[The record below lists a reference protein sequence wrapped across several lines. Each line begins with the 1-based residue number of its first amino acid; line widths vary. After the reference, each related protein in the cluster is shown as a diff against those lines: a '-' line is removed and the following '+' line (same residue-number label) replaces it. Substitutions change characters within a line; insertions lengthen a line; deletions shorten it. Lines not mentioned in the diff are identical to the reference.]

1 MSSEASPV
9 KTFHLNTCRRK
20 LQDHYQ
26 RTASVPTSVWSKR
39 SVVDIRKIY
48 TRLSLV
54 KEKQTP
60 AETTHFE
67 LKHYSHLFS
76 GDTDLDII
84 PKRILMQG
92 TTGIG
97 KSTFVKKLLVDWV
110 DVQKETGDEET
121 AVLKNFELV
130 VAVNL
135 KEVSKCQSFRDVI
148 RLSGVFAK
156 EDKYMTEGLVD
167 YITNNQEKVLLIFD
181 GYDEYRCGRNSEIY
195 DIFVGNSLRECCVLI
210 TTRISKADEL
220 SGSEDLSVEITG
232 FQEPDMRDFMA
243 RFLPKKEV
251 FKLENILRE
260 RKLLELAKVPLLLL
274 FFCTLWKEGQLKHF
288 AETKTKLY
296 MGIIQF
302 ILNHS
307 HRKQSP
313 PQYVEVQS
321 FKAVLSEI
329 GKIALQCLLKDDHLF
344 EYNQLSDTVSCEESV
359 FIGLLQMTE
368 YSESLRPVGM
378 VSFIHKSIQ
387 EFLAAWYI
395 TFRCIPE
402 SGNLE
407 SEIGIKLEECLA
419 LENVFQFICG
429 LSEEGAQTALS
440 HFKSVRLSDPSLDL
454 SKAIPEEENKTDVP
468 LSDVT
473 ERQKTFS
480 DLVLDSFEEVESKA
494 KLSKTCL
501 DCLGGIL
508 VISRPVP
515 VDLLPNERDVN
526 PCSIVIE
533 KGFWYFVRPKSGVT
547 RVGKLYRIL
556 SRVCPPWLIG
566 ITLGEFATK
575 FQNTNCFVR
584 GNSPCQYGSVL
595 CFRKD
600 QIQFYITYLE
610 LRCGNHAR
618 LISDIAVSADSTYL
632 SSVHSCMQFLKS
644 LYCDRLSQREENLTL
659 GLAAVIK
666 HCNHLERVEI
676 SYSDDSLCQ
685 LLLQVP
691 NPNRFSLSIELC
703 RLSSA
708 AAVNLASLP
717 LRFGNVNCLDLQL
730 DEYPD
735 DAGERLGDFLIN
747 LKSLKKLKLS
757 SISLTSAVAAALG
770 QSLPELSAL
779 QLLEMKGSFKG
790 LSLQHKAEMETL
802 FHSFNRPSGLK
813 FLKIVRFNVR
823 ESLSHLTK
831 NFCFFPLLE
840 ELKLEHLD
848 MGETDFL
855 SLLRNMK
862 FIPKL
867 RRLSLIGYPLGHAVR
882 QLVPR
887 LLKLRSLRRVFLD
900 PGTDCS
906 KEDLDFVRETLK
918 VPQLKVSFYNHN
930 CPYFY
935 LSSDSDWDISE

>member
-9 KTFHLNTCRRK
+9 KPFHLNTCRRK

-26 RTASVPTSVWSKR
+26 RTASVPTSVWSKK

-60 AETTHFE
+60 AETTRFE

-76 GDTDLDII
+76 GDTDLGII
-84 PKRILMQG
+84 PKRILMHG
-92 TTGIG
+92 KTGIG
-97 KSTFVKKLLVDWV
+97 KSTFVQKLLVDWV
-110 DVQKETGDEET
+110 DVLKETSDEET

-195 DIFVGNSLRECCVLI
+195 DIFMGNSLRECCVLI

-220 SGSEDLSVEITG
+220 SGNEDLSVEITG
-232 FQEPDMRDFMA
+232 FQGPDRRDFMA
-243 RFLPKKEV
+243 RFFQKKEV

-274 FFCTLWKEGQLKHF
+274 FFCTLWKEGKLKHF
-288 AETKTKLY
+288 PETKTKLY
-296 MGIIQF
+296 TGIIQF

-313 PQYVEVQS
+313 TQYVEVKS
-321 FKAVLSEI
+321 FKEVLSEI

-407 SEIGIKLEECLA
+407 SEIGVKLEDCLA

-454 SKAIPEEENKTDVP
+454 SKAIPEEENKTGVP

-473 ERQKTFS
+473 ERQRKFN
-480 DLVLDSFEEVESKA
+480 DLVLDSFEEVEAKA

-508 VISRPVP
+508 FVSRPVP

-533 KGFWYFVRPKSGVT
+533 KGFWYFVNAKSGVS
-547 RVGKLYRIL
+547 RVGKPPRIL
-556 SRVCPPWLIG
+556 RRVRPRWLTG
-566 ITLGEFATK
+566 ITFGEFSTK
-575 FQNTNCFVR
+575 FQNANCIVSR
-584 GNSPCQYGSVL
+584 NAPCQYGSVL
-595 CFRKD
+595 CFRND
-600 QIQFYITYLE
+600 QVHFYITHLE
-610 LRCGNHAR
+610 LRCENHAR
-618 LISDIAVSADSTYL
+618 LFTDIAVSSDSTYL
-632 SSVHSCMQFLKS
+632 SSVHSCMQFLIS
-644 LYCDRLSQREENLTL
+644 LYCKRLKDNLTL

-666 HCNHLERVEI
+666 HCNHLKSVEV

-685 LLLQVP
+685 LLVQVP
-691 NPNRFSLSIELC
+691 NPGRCSLSIESC
-703 RLSSA
+703 WLSSA
-708 AAVNLASLP
+708 GAVNLASLL
-717 LRFGNVNCLDLQL
+717 LRFGNVNLVDLQL
-730 DEYPD
+730 GECSD
-735 DAGERLGDFLIN
+735 DAVERLGDALIN
-747 LKSLKKLKLS
+747 LKSLKNLKLS
-757 SISLTSAVAAALG
+757 NISLTSAVAAALG

-779 QLLEMKGSFKG
+779 QLLEIKGSLKG
-790 LSLQHKAEMETL
+790 HSLA
-802 FHSFNRPSGLK
+802 
-813 FLKIVRFNVR
+813 
-823 ESLSHLTK
+823 
-831 NFCFFPLLE
+831 
-840 ELKLEHLD
+840 
-848 MGETDFL
+848 
-855 SLLRNMK
+855 
-862 FIPKL
+862 
-867 RRLSLIGYPLGHAVR
+867 
-882 QLVPR
+882 
-887 LLKLRSLRRVFLD
+887 
-900 PGTDCS
+900 
-906 KEDLDFVRETLK
+906 
-918 VPQLKVSFYNHN
+918 
-930 CPYFY
+930 
-935 LSSDSDWDISE
+935 

>member
-1 MSSEASPV
+1 M
-9 KTFHLNTCRRK
+9 
-20 LQDHYQ
+20 
-26 RTASVPTSVWSKR
+26 PTSVWSKT
-39 SVVDIRKIY
+39 SVVDIREIY

-60 AETTHFE
+60 AGRRHFE
-67 LKHYSHLFS
+67 LNLYSDLFPE
-76 GDTDLDII
+76 DTDVGII
-84 PKRILMQG
+84 PKRILVQG
-92 TTGIG
+92 KTGIG
-97 KSTFVKKLLVDWV
+97 KSTFIKKLLVDWV
-110 DVQKETGDEET
+110 DVEKKTSDEET

-195 DIFVGNSLRECCVLI
+195 DIFMGNCLRECCVLI

-232 FQEPDMRDFMA
+232 FQGPDRRDFME
-243 RFLPKKEV
+243 RFFRKEEV

-274 FFCTLWKEGQLKHF
+274 FFCTLWKEGKRKQF
-288 AETKTKLY
+288 PETKTKLY

-321 FKAVLSEI
+321 FKVVLSEI

-344 EYNQLSDTVSCEESV
+344 EYNQLSDTASCEESV

-407 SEIGIKLEECLA
+407 SEIGVKLEECLA
-419 LENVFQFICG
+419 FENVFQFICG

-454 SKAIPEEENKTDVP
+454 SKAIPDEENKTGVP

-473 ERQKTFS
+473 ERQRKFN

-494 KLSKTCL
+494 KFSKTCL

-508 VISRPVP
+508 VVSRLVP

-533 KGFWYFVRPKSGVT
+533 KSFWYFVTAESGVT
-547 RVGKLYRIL
+547 RWGKPPRIL
-556 SRVCPPWLIG
+556 HRLQDPWLTG
-566 ITLGEFATK
+566 NTLGKFATK
-575 FQNTNCFVR
+575 FQSVNCTIRFHA
-584 GNSPCQYGSVL
+584 PCQYGSVL
-595 CFRKD
+595 CFRND
-600 QIQFYITYLE
+600 QVHFYITDLE
-610 LRCGNHAR
+610 LRCKKHLR
-618 LISDIAVSADSTYL
+618 LFTDIAVSSDSTYL
-632 SSVHSCMQFLKS
+632 SSVHSCMKFLKS
-644 LYCDRLSQREENLTL
+644 LYCEKLNEDLTL

-666 HCNHLERVEI
+666 HCNHLERVEV
-676 SYSDDSLCQ
+676 SHCNYSLCQ
-685 LLLQVP
+685 LLEQVP
-691 NPNRFSLSIELC
+691 NPSGCSLSIESCFLYK
-703 RLSSA
+703 LSSA
-708 AAVNLASLP
+708 GAFNLVSL
-717 LRFGNVNCLDLQL
+717 LLTFGNVIRLGLHLCKCS
-730 DEYPD
+730 D
-735 DAGERLGDFLIN
+735 DVGERFGDALVN
-747 LKSLKKLKLS
+747 LKSLINLKLS
-757 SISLTSAVAAALG
+757 SISLTLAVAAALG

-779 QLLEMKGSFKG
+779 QLLEIEGAFT
-790 LSLQHKAEMETL
+790 SLQYKAEMETL

-813 FLKIVRFNVR
+813 VLKIVRFNAR
-823 ESLSHLTK
+823 GTLHHLTK
-831 NFCFFPLLE
+831 KLCFFPLLE
-840 ELKLEHLD
+840 DLHLEHLD
-848 MGETDFL
+848 MGETDLFG
-855 SLLRNMK
+855 LLENMK

-867 RRLSLIGYPLGHAVR
+867 RRLCLIGNPLGHAVR
-882 QLVPR
+882 QIVPH
-887 LLKLRSLRRVFLD
+887 LLKLQSLRRVFLT
-900 PGTDCS
+900 PGTDGS
-906 KEDLDFVRETLK
+906 EEDLDYVREAVKGK
-918 VPQLKVSFYNHN
+918 VPQLKIVYHSCLF
-930 CPYFY
+930 F
-935 LSSDSDWDISE
+935 

>member
-232 FQEPDMRDFMA
+232 FQGPDRRDFME
-243 RFLPKKEV
+243 RFFRKEEV

-402 SGNLE
+402 SGSLE

-454 SKAIPEEENKTDVP
+454 SKAIPDEENKTDVP

-473 ERQKTFS
+473 ERQKTFN

-508 VISRPVP
+508 VVSRPVP
-515 VDLLPNERDVN
+515 VDLLPNERDVK

-533 KGFWYFVRPKSGVT
+533 KSFWYFVRPTSGVT
-547 RVGKLYRIL
+547 RVVKPYRIL
-556 SRVCPPWLIG
+556 SRVRPPWLTG
-566 ITLGEFATK
+566 VTLGEFATK
-575 FQNTNCFVR
+575 FQNANCIVR
-584 GNSPCQYGSVL
+584 YDAPPCQYGSVL
-595 CFRKD
+595 CFRND
-600 QIQFYITYLE
+600 QVHFYITYLE
-610 LRCGNHAR
+610 LRCKNHAG
-618 LISDIAVSADSTYL
+618 LFTDIAVSSDSTYL
-632 SSVHSCMQFLKS
+632 SSVHSCMKFLKS
-644 LYCDRLSQREENLTL
+644 LYCKKLEENLTL
-659 GLAAVIK
+659 ELAAIIK
-666 HCNHLERVEI
+666 HCNHLERVEV
-676 SYSDDSLCQ
+676 SKSDDSLCQ
-685 LLLQVP
+685 LLVQVP
-691 NPNRFSLSIELC
+691 NPSGCSLSIESC
-703 RLSSA
+703 WLSSA
-708 AAVNLASLP
+708 GAVNLVSLL
-717 LRFGNVNCLDLQL
+717 LRFGNVNRLGLHL
-730 DEYPD
+730 DECSDY
-735 DAGERLGDFLIN
+735 AGERLGDALIN
-747 LKSLKKLKLS
+747 LKSLKNLKL

-770 QSLPELSAL
+770 KSLPELSAL
-779 QLLEMKGSFKG
+779 QLLEIKGSAKG
-790 LSLQHKAEMETL
+790 HSLQHKAEMETL
-802 FHSFNRPSGLK
+802 FHSLNRPSGLK
-813 FLKIVRFNVR
+813 FLAIVRFNVR
-823 ESLSHLTK
+823 GSLAHLTK
-831 NFCFFPLLE
+831 KFCFFPLLE
-840 ELKLEHLD
+840 ELHLERLD

-867 RRLSLIGYPLGHAVR
+867 RRLSLIGNPLGHAVR
-882 QLVPR
+882 QIVPH
-887 LLKLRSLRRVFLD
+887 LLKLQSVRHVFFE

-906 KEDLDFVRETLK
+906 EEDLDYVREAVKGK
-918 VPQLKVSFYNHN
+918 VPQLKISYHN
-930 CPYFY
+930 YPYFFIP
-935 LSSDSDWDISE
+935 SDSDWDISE

>member
-9 KTFHLNTCRRK
+9 KPFHLNTCRRK
-20 LQDHYQ
+20 LQDYYE
-26 RTASVPTSVWSKR
+26 RTASVPTSVWSKKF
-39 SVVDIRKIY
+39 VVDFRKNY

-84 PKRILMQG
+84 PKRILLQG

-110 DVQKETGDEET
+110 DVQKETSDEET

-148 RLSGVFAK
+148 RVSKVFAE

-195 DIFVGNSLRECCVLI
+195 DIFMGNRLRECCVLI

-220 SGSEDLSVEITG
+220 SGSEDLSVKITG
-232 FQEPDMRDFMA
+232 FQESDMSDFMA

-251 FKLENILRE
+251 FKLKKFLHE

-274 FFCTLWKEGQLKHF
+274 FFCTLWKGGQLKHF
-288 AETKTKLY
+288 PETKTKLY
-296 MGIIQF
+296 MGIIEF

-307 HRKQSP
+307 HGKQSTP
-313 PQYVEVQS
+313 RYVELQS
-321 FKAVLSEI
+321 FKAVLSDI
-329 GKIALQCLLKDDHLF
+329 GKIALECLLKDDHLF
-344 EYNQLSDTVSCEESV
+344 EYNQLSDTAICEESV

-407 SEIGIKLEECLA
+407 SEIGVKLEECLA

-454 SKAIPEEENKTDVP
+454 SKAIPDEDNKTGIP

-473 ERQKTFS
+473 ERQRKFS

-556 SRVCPPWLIG
+556 SRVSPPWLTG

-575 FQNTNCFVR
+575 FQNANCIVR
-584 GNSPCQYGSVL
+584 LDAPPCQYGSVL
-595 CFRKD
+595 CFRNG
-600 QIQFYITYLE
+600 QVHFYITYLE
-610 LRCGNHAR
+610 LRCKNHAG
-618 LISDIAVSADSTYL
+618 LFTDIAVSSDSTYL
-632 SSVHSCMQFLKS
+632 SSVHSCMKFLKS
-644 LYCDRLSQREENLTL
+644 LYCKKLEENLTL
-659 GLAAVIK
+659 ELAAIIK
-666 HCNHLERVEI
+666 HCNHLERVEV
-676 SYSDDSLCQ
+676 SKSDDSLCQ
-685 LLLQVP
+685 LLVQVP
-691 NPNRFSLSIELC
+691 NPSGCSLSIESC
-703 RLSSA
+703 WLSSA
-708 AAVNLASLP
+708 GAVNLVSLL
-717 LRFGNVNCLDLQL
+717 LRFGNVNRLGLHL
-730 DEYPD
+730 DECSDY
-735 DAGERLGDFLIN
+735 AGERLGDALIN
-747 LKSLKKLKLS
+747 LKSLKNLKL

-770 QSLPELSAL
+770 KSLPELSAL
-779 QLLEMKGSFKG
+779 QLLEIKGSAKG
-790 LSLQHKAEMETL
+790 HSLQHKAEMETL
-802 FHSFNRPSGLK
+802 FHSLNRPSGLK
-813 FLKIVRFNVR
+813 FLAIVRFNVR
-823 ESLSHLTK
+823 GSLAHLTK
-831 NFCFFPLLE
+831 KFCFFPLLE
-840 ELKLEHLD
+840 ELHLERLD

-867 RRLSLIGYPLGHAVR
+867 RLLSLIGNPLGHAVR
-882 QLVPR
+882 QIVPH
-887 LLKLRSLRRVFLD
+887 LLKLQSVRHVFFE

-906 KEDLDFVRETLK
+906 EEDLDYVREAVKGK
-918 VPQLKVSFYNHN
+918 VPQLKISYHN
-930 CPYFY
+930 YPYFFIP
-935 LSSDSDWDISE
+935 SDSDWDISE

>member
-454 SKAIPEEENKTDVP
+454 SKAIPDEENKTDVP

-473 ERQKTFS
+473 ERQKTFN

-508 VISRPVP
+508 VVSRPVP
-515 VDLLPNERDVN
+515 VDLLPNERDVK

-533 KGFWYFVRPKSGVT
+533 KSFWYFVRPTSGVT
-547 RVGKLYRIL
+547 RVVKPYRILRIL
-556 SRVCPPWLIG
+556 SRVCPPWLTG

-575 FQNTNCFVR
+575 FQNANCIVR
-584 GNSPCQYGSVL
+584 YDAPPCQYGSVL
-595 CFRKD
+595 CFRND
-600 QIQFYITYLE
+600 QVHFYITYLE
-610 LRCGNHAR
+610 LRCKNHAG
-618 LISDIAVSADSTYL
+618 LFTDIAVSSDSTYL
-632 SSVHSCMQFLKS
+632 SSVHSCMKFLKS
-644 LYCDRLSQREENLTL
+644 LYCKKLEENLTL
-659 GLAAVIK
+659 ELAAIIK
-666 HCNHLERVEI
+666 HCNHLERVEV
-676 SYSDDSLCQ
+676 SKSDDSLCQ
-685 LLLQVP
+685 LLVQVP
-691 NPNRFSLSIELC
+691 NPSGCSLSIESC
-703 RLSSA
+703 WLSSA
-708 AAVNLASLP
+708 GAVNLVSLL
-717 LRFGNVNCLDLQL
+717 LRFGNVNRLGLHL
-730 DEYPD
+730 DECSDY
-735 DAGERLGDFLIN
+735 AGERLGDALIN
-747 LKSLKKLKLS
+747 LKSLKNLKL

-770 QSLPELSAL
+770 KSLPELSAL
-779 QLLEMKGSFKG
+779 QLLEIKGSAKG
-790 LSLQHKAEMETL
+790 HSLQHKAEMETL
-802 FHSFNRPSGLK
+802 FHSLNRPSGLK
-813 FLKIVRFNVR
+813 FLAIVRFNVR
-823 ESLSHLTK
+823 GSLAHLTK
-831 NFCFFPLLE
+831 KFCFFPLLE
-840 ELKLEHLD
+840 ELHLERLD

-867 RRLSLIGYPLGHAVR
+867 RRLSLIGNPLGHAVR
-882 QLVPR
+882 QIVPH
-887 LLKLRSLRRVFLD
+887 LLKLQSVRHVCFE

-906 KEDLDFVRETLK
+906 REDLDYVREAVKGK
-918 VPQLKVSFYNHN
+918 VPQLKISYHN
-930 CPYFY
+930 YQYFFIP
-935 LSSDSDWDISE
+935 SDSDWDISE